1 MKKRKI
7 KRKSLDGIVVNVS
20 IPTHKYEEGDPK
32 KETRIN
38 LHSLLLSSE
47 EINKSSKVNSNENST
62 RYFD

>member
-38 LHSLLLSSE
+38 LQSQ
-47 EINKSSKVNSNENST
+47 
-62 RYFD
+62 